1 MSEIASIDGSDRVF
15 IRSMKT
21 LRAALAAVFAL
32 WLAGFTVVRAAEPAA
47 PGKKA
52 QPARWLLIVDTSSA
66 MERRAKAVEG
76 VVGELVASGMNGQI
90 HPGDELGIWTFNKE
104 LHAGVAPLQTW
115 QPAHSNSI
123 AGHLVAFLAKQ
134 KYEGKANFQPVLAEL
149 GRLVPAS
156 RQLTIL
162 VLADGSQPIAGT
174 PFDAAI
180 NASYEKT
187 RAELGRTR
195 MPLVTVLR
203 VHHGK
208 YIGQNVSFAPWPVE
222 FPPFPPEPPVTES
235 RPATAAPPAVPPVT
249 ATAKPIIIHS
259 EPKPAESTSLIT
271 APLAP
276 APSLPLVTAP
286 PAPVVTVAPAPAAQ
300 PVIEAPPAP
309 PAVSPPSAVQPSAE
323 PMPTPVAPAPI
334 ATPSAATPAAP
345 APAPSVSVAPEV
357 VPTAPTAVADTV
369 TARKWP
375 LILGI
380 GCFWVAI
387 MVALVLARRARR
399 QAGTSYITRSIDREM
414 K

>member
-15 IRSMKT
+15 IRLMKT

-32 WLAGFTVVRAAEPAA
+32 WLTGLTVARAVEPAA

-104 LHAGVAPLQTW
+104 LRAGAAPLQTW

-149 GRLVPAS
+149 GRLVPVS

-162 VLADGSQPIAGT
+162 VMADGSQPIAGT

-187 RAELGRTR
+187 RAELARTR

-203 VHHGK
+203 VYHGK

-235 RPATAAPPAVPPVT
+235 RPTTAAPPAVPPIT

-259 EPKPAESTSLIT
+259 EPKPAESTNLIT

-276 APSLPLVTAP
+276 APSLPLVTTQ

-300 PVIEAPPAP
+300 PVVEAPAAP
-309 PAVSPPSAVQPSAE
+309 PAVSPPVVQPLAE
-323 PMPTPVAPAPI
+323 PMTPPVAPAPT
-334 ATPSAATPAAP
+334 ATPSAAAP
-345 APAPSVSVAPEV
+345 VAPSPAVAVAPEA
-357 VPTAPTAVADTV
+357 VPTAPTATADTV

-387 MVALVLARRARR
+387 MVALVLARCARR

>member
-1 MSEIASIDGSDRVF
+1 
-15 IRSMKT
+15 MKT

-32 WLAGFTVVRAAEPAA
+32 WLTGLTVARAVEPAA

-104 LHAGVAPLQTW
+104 LRAGAAPLQTW

-149 GRLVPAS
+149 GRLVPVS

-162 VLADGSQPIAGT
+162 VMADGSQPIAGT

-187 RAELGRTR
+187 RAELARTR

-203 VHHGK
+203 VYHGK

-235 RPATAAPPAVPPVT
+235 RPTTAAPPAVPPIT

-259 EPKPAESTSLIT
+259 EPKPAESTNLIT

-276 APSLPLVTAP
+276 APSLPLVTTQ

-300 PVIEAPPAP
+300 PVVEAPAAP
-309 PAVSPPSAVQPSAE
+309 PAVSPPVVQPLAE
-323 PMPTPVAPAPI
+323 PMTPPVAPAPT
-334 ATPSAATPAAP
+334 ATPSAAAP
-345 APAPSVSVAPEV
+345 VAPSPAVAVAPEA
-357 VPTAPTAVADTV
+357 VPTAPTATADTV

>member
-1 MSEIASIDGSDRVF
+1 
-15 IRSMKT
+15 MKT
-21 LRAALAAVFAL
+21 LRVALAAVCAL
-32 WLAGFTVVRAAEPAA
+32 WLAGSAVARAAEPAA
-47 PGKKA
+47 PGKKT

-90 HPGDELGIWTFNKE
+90 HPGDELGIWTFNQE

-123 AGHLVAFLAKQ
+123 AGHLVAFLAQQ
-134 KYEGKANFQPVLAEL
+134 KYQGKANFQPVLAEL
-149 GRLVPAS
+149 GRLVPVS
-156 RQLTIL
+156 RQLTVL

-187 RAELGRTR
+187 RSELTKTR

-235 RPATAAPPAVPPVT
+235 RPATSAALPATV
-249 ATAKPIIIHS
+249 TAKPIIIHG
-259 EPKPAESTSLIT
+259 EPKPVESTNPIT

-276 APSLPLVTAP
+276 APSLPLVAAN
-286 PAPVVTVAPAPAAQ
+286 PAPVVTVEPAPTAQ
-300 PVIEAPPAP
+300 PVVEAPAAP
-309 PAVSPPSAVQPSAE
+309 PAVSPPSAAQPSAE
-323 PMPTPVAPAPI
+323 PGPTPVAPAPT
-334 ATPSAATPAAP
+334 ATPPAA
-345 APAPSVSVAPEV
+345 APVAPSPSPAVAPEA
-357 VPTAPTAVADTV
+357 VPPATTAAVDTV
-369 TARKWP
+369 TVRKWP

-399 QAGTSYITRSIDREM
+399 NAPTSYITRSIDREM

>member
-15 IRSMKT
+15 IRLMKT

-32 WLAGFTVVRAAEPAA
+32 WLTGLTVARAVEPAA

-104 LHAGVAPLQTW
+104 LRAGAAPLQTW

-149 GRLVPAS
+149 GRLVPVS

-162 VLADGSQPIAGT
+162 VMADGSQPIAGT

-187 RAELGRTR
+187 RAELARTR

-203 VHHGK
+203 VYHGK

-235 RPATAAPPAVPPVT
+235 RPTTAAPPAVPPIT

-259 EPKPAESTSLIT
+259 EPKPAESTNLIT

-276 APSLPLVTAP
+276 APSLPLVTTQ

-300 PVIEAPPAP
+300 PVVEAPAAP
-309 PAVSPPSAVQPSAE
+309 PAVSPPVVQPLAE
-323 PMPTPVAPAPI
+323 PMTPPVAPAPT
-334 ATPSAATPAAP
+334 ATPSAAAP
-345 APAPSVSVAPEV
+345 VAPSPAVAVAPEA
-357 VPTAPTAVADTV
+357 VPTAPTATADTV

>member
-1 MSEIASIDGSDRVF
+1 
-15 IRSMKT
+15 MKT

-32 WLAGFTVVRAAEPAA
+32 WLTGLTVARAVEPAA

-104 LHAGVAPLQTW
+104 LRAGAAPLQTW

-149 GRLVPAS
+149 GRLVPVS

-162 VLADGSQPIAGT
+162 VMADGSQPIAGT

-187 RAELGRTR
+187 RAELARTR

-203 VHHGK
+203 VYHGK

-235 RPATAAPPAVPPVT
+235 RPTTAAPPAVPPIT

-259 EPKPAESTSLIT
+259 EPKPAESTNLIT

-276 APSLPLVTAP
+276 APSLPLVTTQ

-300 PVIEAPPAP
+300 PVVEAPAAP
-309 PAVSPPSAVQPSAE
+309 PAVSPPVVQPLAE
-323 PMPTPVAPAPI
+323 PMTPPVAPAPT
-334 ATPSAATPAAP
+334 ATPSAAAP
-345 APAPSVSVAPEV
+345 VAPSPAVAVAPEA
-357 VPTAPTAVADTV
+357 VPTAPTATADTV

-387 MVALVLARRARR
+387 MVALVLARCARR